1 MNNLTAAP
9 QHPGHAVRSP
19 FYFNSVAY
27 LLEIDREKAANIGE
41 LLEAL
46 RNCSQDSIFQHTFRT
61 LQQHHFISDG
71 YSNDFAHWAHLA
83 RNEEDLAKKLAD
95 VDIQSVTSIENL
107 RVEIVQIVE
116 EYLRREPASRNR
128 PALKPFCFCSSKT
141 VVMPTTFVAN
151 SLKEF
156 ADALEKVSVH
166 SIHYHF
172 IEARLR
178 LKLTTNDF
186 SQWLDREIGMK
197 QMAAR
202 LDGLD
207 IYTSSL
213 EEIRSHIVA
222 ILRDAL
228 N

>member
-46 RNCSQDSIFQHTFRT
+46 RNCSPDSIFQHTFRT

-83 RNEEDLAKKLAD
+83 RNEEDLAKKLAE

-107 RVEIVQIVE
+107 RGGDCPN
-116 EYLRREPASRNR
+116 RRRVPASRTGITEPSGAQTILFLFLENR
-128 PALKPFCFCSSKT
+128 SNADDLCSEQPKGVCGCTGESERAFH
-141 VVMPTTFVAN
+141 PL
-151 SLKEF
+151 SLHRG
-156 ADALEKVSVH
+156 S
-166 SIHYHF
+166 
-172 IEARLR
+172 
-178 LKLTTNDF
+178 
-186 SQWLDREIGMK
+186 
-197 QMAAR
+197 AATEV
-202 LDGLD
+202 DD
-207 IYTSSL
+207 
-213 EEIRSHIVA
+213 E
-222 ILRDAL
+222 
-228 N
+228 